1 MPLHL
6 HRLTRPASLIAAA
19 TLAAGLG
26 GLAPASAGAHARAQ
40 HGRAQ
45 LESGVTEETPI
56 APQPPA
62 AGAPPASTPSQP
74 PAAEVPP
81 ATGGSGRRA
90 RREARRARSEGL
102 ATECSVQIQTSTPLL
117 KAGAQL
123 TLTGSV
129 TCAQAASAAGQTV
142 TLFQKIA
149 HTPGFDAASST
160 TTAADGSFQFA
171 PEALSANST
180 FYAQAGEAVSNRVK
194 VQVAPKVTI
203 TTPLAGAQL
212 LIGSAHAAR
221 ADVANAGAVTFTGSV
236 SPVDAGAKVSL
247 QREYRRGA
255 WHRIG
260 GGATVDEEGN
270 YSIVHAF
277 SRPGLAR
284 IRVVVHSHGLALT
297 SASAPV
303 TYELLRGRHRGVT
316 IQASANPLVF
326 GQSVT
331 ITGTVPGA
339 ADQTVTLLDETPAHT
354 FAALAEMTATGNEYS
369 FTESPLASTRYRV
382 RTAVSGSGVLSE
394 SVGYALV
401 QDPPAASVTVGTPL
415 SFTGTLLPAHEGQP
429 VDLESQ
435 DTAGPGYHVIAVGS
449 ESSTTSFSIE
459 HSFSSVG
466 TEHLRITVPPGTDL
480 QGVSGEPFTLEVT
493 PAA

>member
-1 MPLHL
+1 MPRHL

-19 TLAAGLG
+19 TLAAGIG
-26 GLAPASAGAHARAQ
+26 GLAPASAGAHR
-40 HGRAQ
+40 RAQ
-45 LESGVTEETPI
+45 LEAGVTEETPV
-56 APQPPA
+56 ASQPP

-74 PAAEVPP
+74 PATEVPP
-81 ATGGSGRRA
+81 AAGGSGRRA
-90 RREARRARSEGL
+90 RREARRARREGL
-102 ATECSVQIQTSTPLL
+102 ASECSVEIQTSTPLL
-117 KAGAQL
+117 KAGTQL

-149 HTPGFDAASST
+149 RTPGFDTASST
-160 TTAADGSFQFA
+160 TTAADGGFQFT

-180 FYAQAGEAVSNRVK
+180 FYAQADEAVSDRVK
-194 VQVAPKVTI
+194 VLLAPKVTI

-212 LIGSAHAAR
+212 LIGAAHAAR
-221 ADVANAGAVTFTGSV
+221 AGLANAGTGAVTFTGSV

-260 GGATVDEEGN
+260 GGATVDEDGN

-316 IQASANPLVF
+316 IQASANPLVY

-339 ADQTVTLLDETPAHT
+339 ADQTVTLLGETAAHT
-354 FAALAEMTATGNEYS
+354 FTALDETTATGNEYS

-382 RTAVSGSGVLSE
+382 RTAVAGSGVLSE
-394 SVGYALV
+394 SVSYALV

-449 ESSTTSFSIE
+449 ESSAASFSIE
-459 HSFSSVG
+459 HAFSSVG
-466 TEHLRITVPPGTDL
+466 TEHLRITVPAGTEL
-480 QGVSGEPFTLEVT
+480 QSVSGEPFTLEVT